1 MNKIDEN
8 VSYVEWQKKRYE
20 NRKDKDNIFPI
31 GISREEFIDWIIE
44 YLWDKDYIVDPL
56 GPTQCYELILEDIL
70 YTHSKRFRKEMK
82 EDNDELKKEIKK
94 CLELTRKQKK

>member
-1 MNKIDEN
+1 MNKIDKN
-8 VSYVEWQKKRYE
+8 VSYVEWARERYE

-31 GISREEFIDWIIE
+31 GISREEFVYWVVK

-70 YTHSKRFRKEMK
+70 YAHSKRFRKEMK
-82 EDNDELKKEIKK
+82 EYKKEIKK
-94 CLELTRKQKK
+94 CLGLIRRQKK